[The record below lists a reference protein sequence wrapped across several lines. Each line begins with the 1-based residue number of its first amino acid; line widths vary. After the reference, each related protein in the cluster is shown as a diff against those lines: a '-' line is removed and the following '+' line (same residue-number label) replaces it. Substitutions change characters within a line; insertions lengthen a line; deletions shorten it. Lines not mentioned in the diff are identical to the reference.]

1 MAGGPIRRKTE
12 KAIRDR
18 AGVPVTLLYD
28 ETNDKTI
35 MARASSDGQL
45 YIVGEI
51 SGEVDATLIVKD
63 QEGNELELSGET
75 QNNQNKLFVNS
86 DSVEG
91 KLDQLLSQLK
101 IMNYHLSS
109 MTDMQIDKH
118 DIGEY

>member
-1 MAGGPIRRKTE
+1 MAPGPIRRKTE